1 MPHIKKKKFGESV
14 KCLKEGREDGDK
26 FWDACI
32 LLLPLI
38 FLSTHEI
45 VTFGPIPRPCP
56 QNPFL
61 YGCPLPDLFLSW
73 TMSTFIYLF
82 IYYSSSS
89 KLTIINKANHYY
101 KYSFFP
107 SFPQFFL
114 FFLWNRYKYVL
125 YSSNVN
131 FFMDDIHRSTCVSVK
146 RVW

>member
-1 MPHIKKKKFGESV
+1 MSKRRERRWRQI
-14 KCLKEGREDGDK
+14 LGRMHPIASLDFPK
-26 FWDACI
+26 HTWNCN
-32 LLLPLI
+32 LWSHSTT
-38 FLSTHEI
+38 LSTK
-45 VTFGPIPRPCP
+45 PIPLWLSFTRSIS
-56 QNPFL
+56 FL
-61 YGCPLPDLFLSW
+61 DYVNL
-73 TMSTFIYLF
+73 YLF